1 MCDQS
6 APQVVSTIFGRE
18 GGGGGERK
26 KLHFVQYGYF
36 TASDRMVWRKEESL
50 DHDVRQQ
57 MERISMVGG
66 DRNSLMPLMELAVD
80 VTRAIHVIH

>member
-1 MCDQS
+1 M
-6 APQVVSTIFGRE
+6 E
-18 GGGGGERK
+18 K
-26 KLHFVQYGYF
+26 
-36 TASDRMVWRKEESL
+36 KEESL

-80 VTRAIHVIH
+80 VTRTIHVIH